1 MGKVKIV
8 TQKDLDLIRVEA
20 EAIESTDDKYYLM
33 EKLHEYIQTIEA
45 QLKVSENNCKTD
57 NKQQTSE
64 ELQSLHDY
72 AMEVRAYI
80 MGRKIGRKRYGL
92 FVEYPK
98 GYEG

>member
-45 QLKVSENNCKTD
+45 QLKKSENNNKTD
-57 NKQQTSE
+57 NIQQTSE

-80 MGRKIGRKRYGL
+80 MGRKISRKRYGL
-92 FVEYPK
+92 FVEYPEE
-98 GYEG
+98 YEG